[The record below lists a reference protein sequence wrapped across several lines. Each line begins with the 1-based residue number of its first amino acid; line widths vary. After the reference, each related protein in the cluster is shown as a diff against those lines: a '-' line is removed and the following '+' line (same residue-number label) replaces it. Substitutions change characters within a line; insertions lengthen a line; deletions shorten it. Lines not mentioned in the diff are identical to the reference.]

1 VFDGSREMEGPDRL
15 EQDSQRAIRVLVTV
29 PWGTLSGGAEAMLSE
44 LVGGG
49 PRHGY
54 ELELVFMESGP
65 WPEQLAAA
73 GHRIEVIEAGRVRE
87 AHRWVAS
94 VRRLARIV
102 RERDPDLIVD
112 WAAKTH
118 LHGAP
123 AAILAGRRQRV
134 LWWQH
139 AVPEG
144 HWIDVL
150 ATLLPAKAIG
160 CTAHYAAEAQRR
172 LRPRRPLFVVP
183 AGCPAPSDAEGHAEA
198 GALELPAGVPVVGIV
213 GRLQRWKGQDRLLH
227 ALALLRDRG
236 LSCQLVIVG
245 GDSFGLEPEYAASL
259 RELVAELGL
268 GGSVTMTGEVP
279 DAGPYVERFD
289 VLVNASDPE
298 PFGIVLLEAM
308 ARGVAVV
315 AVDNGGPREIVE
327 PGRTGALARSG
338 DPEALADALEPLLRS
353 PGLRRELGRAGRE
366 RFERHFTTEAMCRRF
381 AAQMRRLA
389 RVDVAR

>member
-1 VFDGSREMEGPDRL
+1 VFDRSREMEGPD
-15 EQDSQRAIRVLVTV
+15 SQGAIRVLVTV

-44 LVGGG
+44 LLEGG
-49 PRHGY
+49 PSHGY
-54 ELELVFMESGP
+54 ELELVFMEAGP
-65 WPEQLAAA
+65 WPARLAAE
-73 GHRIEVIEAGRVRE
+73 GRRVEVIEAGRVRE
-87 AHRWVAS
+87 LHRWVAS
-94 VRRLARIV
+94 VRRLARII

-123 AAILAGRRQRV
+123 AAILAGRRERV

-160 CTAHYAAEAQRR
+160 CTAQYAAEAQRR

-183 AGCPAPSDAEGHAEA
+183 AGSPPPAPHEGASDAD
-198 GALELPAGVPVVGIV
+198 ALALSPGTPVVGIV
-213 GRLQRWKGQDRLLH
+213 GRLQLWKGQDRLLR

-236 LSCQLVIVG
+236 VECQLVIVG
-245 GDSFGLEPEYAASL
+245 GDSFKLEPEYAASL
-259 RELVAELGL
+259 HALIEELGL
-268 GGSVTMTGEVP
+268 SGAVIMTGEVP
-279 DAGPYVERFD
+279 DAGPYIEHFD

-298 PFGIVLLEAM
+298 PFGIVLLEGM

-327 PGRTGALARSG
+327 PGRTGVLARSG
-338 DPEALADALEPLLRS
+338 EPRALADALEPLLRS
-353 PGLRRELGRAGRE
+353 PELRRELGRAGRE

-381 AAQMRRLA
+381 GAQMRRLA
-389 RVDVAR
+389 SR